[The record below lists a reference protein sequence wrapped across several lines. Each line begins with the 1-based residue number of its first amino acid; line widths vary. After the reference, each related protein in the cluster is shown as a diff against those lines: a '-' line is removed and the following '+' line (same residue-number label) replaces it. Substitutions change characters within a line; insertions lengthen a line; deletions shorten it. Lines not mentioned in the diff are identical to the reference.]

1 MIAEWLTSVLT
12 PASFEARRLG
22 VVAEVVAVR
31 ARARRQA
38 KAWAPHLAACHQTIL
53 TACQTVANPGSV
65 AVLGAGWLLDV
76 PFDALT
82 RRFDQ
87 VLLIDAVVPR
97 AVRARA
103 GHAGALWQAHDL
115 GGVLATLAAQ
125 KGGAR
130 GQAPDVPRP
139 APFPEA
145 VLAAD
150 LVISANLLSQ
160 LAMAPRLW
168 LDRHGADLDTQDRL
182 SRALI
187 EAHLEALGRC
197 RGRVCLISDFERE
210 ERGAPGGPQ
219 RFDLLFGARPRIDG
233 QRWLW
238 DLAPRGEAENGLSV
252 RHKVMG
258 GLLASPTP

>member
-1 MIAEWLTSVLT
+1 M
-12 PASFEARRLG
+12 G
-22 VVAEVVAVR
+22 VVAEAVAVR

-53 TACQTVANPGSV
+53 AACQAVASHGSV
-65 AVLGAGWLLDV
+65 AVLGAGWLLEV
-76 PFDALT
+76 PFDELT
-82 RRFDQ
+82 RRFDR
-87 VLLIDAVVPR
+87 VMLIDAVVPR

-103 GHAGALWQAHDL
+103 ARVGGTACWQAHDL
-115 GGVLATLAAQ
+115 GGVLAALAGQ
-125 KGGAR
+125 KGAAR
-130 GQAPDVPRP
+130 GQIPAVPTP

-145 VLAAD
+145 VLSAD

-160 LAMAPRLW
+160 LAMAPRRW

-187 EAHLEALGRC
+187 EAHLAALGQC

-219 RFDLLFGARPRIDG
+219 RFDLLLGARPRVHG